1 MAASHK
7 QAKHAEKAHNTTA
20 YFLWHVPQSS
30 EQNNPMRASWW
41 ILFRPKEKHLQR
53 FCGNN
58 SLLLFFLCCL
68 SQHLEAFDRLPLYKA
83 KQPPAITSTQLSV
96 LQTYLAVASLAS
108 LQPAPPLGRQQE
120 PPDLLFPSFL
130 GSHGIAGLC
139 GSMGCDLGHG
149 DGFHHVGV
157 QVEPSESER
166 PAASGLPRPP
176 SPRRDLAVL
185 RAEPYL

>member
-1 MAASHK
+1 MYHNLQNRTTQCELLGGFFSVQKKNTCSDSAA
-7 QAKHAEKAHNTTA
+7 TI
-20 YFLWHVPQSS
+20 PSS
-30 EQNNPMRASWW
+30 
-41 ILFRPKEKHLQR
+41 
-53 FCGNN
+53 FC
-58 SLLLFFLCCL
+58 FFLCCL
-68 SQHLEAFDRLPLYKA
+68 SQHLEAFDPLPLYKA